1 LYCEEPI
8 GLVDVFEGEGS
19 DTFFAQVTPQYPS
32 AHCWVVETV
41 YASEVEVDNGCQNIT
56 VSAGN
61 GASCTI
67 TNTVFFESIPTL
79 GRYGLAILTILML
92 GIGLVGFR
100 RFG

>member
-1 LYCEEPI
+1 
-8 GLVDVFEGEGS
+8 
-19 DTFFAQVTPQYPS
+19 
-32 AHCWVVETV
+32 V